1 VTAPTLMTS
10 LEDKVAL
17 ARVALELADQLS
29 A

>member
-1 VTAPTLMTS
+1 VLAPTLMTS

-17 ARVALELADQLS
+17 AQVSLELADALR